1 MVDDDTCTAPRDEIA
16 LNTMKLEGAAIFDS
30 GCSRHVCGRHFRE
43 KLIGWHTGPTVSVR
57 VANGKRHT
65 SDQYASL
72 PLTISTDEG
81 PREVIFSEVLYIE
94 EITNL
99 LLSVGVMTQ
108 RGAIFTFTKDSMTME
123 HPSMTVTVQKSTDE
137 NLY

>member
-1 MVDDDTCTAPRDEIA
+1 MVNDNIRTIPCDEIA

-30 GCSRHVCGRHFRE
+30 GCSHHVCGYHFRE
-43 KLIGWHTGPTVSVR
+43 KLIGWHMGPTVSIW
-57 VANGKRHT
+57 VANRKWHT

-72 PLTISTDEG
+72 LLTISTNEG

-108 RGAIFTFTKDSMTME
+108 
-123 HPSMTVTVQKSTDE
+123 
-137 NLY
+137 